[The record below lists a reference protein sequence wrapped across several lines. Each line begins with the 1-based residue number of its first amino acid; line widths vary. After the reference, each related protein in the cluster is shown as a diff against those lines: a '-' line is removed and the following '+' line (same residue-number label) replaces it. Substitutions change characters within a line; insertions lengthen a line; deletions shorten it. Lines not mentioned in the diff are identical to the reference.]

1 MVSAMETSFHH
12 GVTSGLYRMRFSD
25 QGYSDY
31 VRELLLT
38 EDMQA
43 LDIVALEL
51 KCVIQWAR
59 DKIRLFQALVR
70 QMCHDLRIPPVSEDD
85 MSSDEECQI
94 IVWPAS
100 DRRGCSDLDAA
111 MNSQHCG
118 VRKKERCA
126 AVLVAPTV
134 DCLES

>member
-12 GVTSGLYRMRFSD
+12 GVTSGLYRVRFSD

-43 LDIVALEL
+43 LDTVALEL
-51 KCVIQWAR
+51 KCVIEWAR
-59 DKIRLFQALVR
+59 AKMRLFQALVR
-70 QMCHDLRIPPVSEDD
+70 QMCHDLRIAPVSEDD
-85 MSSDEECQI
+85 MSSDEECQT

-100 DRRGCSDLDAA
+100 ERRGCSDLDAA
-111 MNSQHCG
+111 MNSQHWC
-118 VRKKERCA
+118 
-126 AVLVAPTV
+126 
-134 DCLES
+134 